1 MASKGQG
8 ILEAQSTPNDTLSG
22 IVGAVKGLAEAIMA
36 RQNQTEWFCNACRR
50 LRIGITIIIVKEVGT
65 Q

>member
-1 MASKGQG
+1 MASEGQG
-8 ILEAQSTPNDTLSG
+8 ILKVYSTPNDTLSG

-36 RQNQTEWFCNACRR
+36 QAEPLEWFSSAYRR
-50 LRIGITIIIVKEVGT
+50 LRIGTTIIIVKEVGT